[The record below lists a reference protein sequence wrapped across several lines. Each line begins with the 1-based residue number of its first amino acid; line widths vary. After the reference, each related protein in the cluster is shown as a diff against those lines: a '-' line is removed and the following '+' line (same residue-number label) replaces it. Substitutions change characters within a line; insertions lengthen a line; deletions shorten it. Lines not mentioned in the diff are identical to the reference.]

1 MIWKMKI
8 EREIARMMYRVV
20 LKAVIGLISMMV
32 FVVWSSVGWGLGSVI
47 FGGSRVFGGVCGVVI
62 FLKFEFKV
70 LMALYKLFFS
80 LSCMDLVNENNSYL
94 IWVESVDQFY

>member
-1 MIWKMKI
+1 LIWVVCG
-8 EREIARMMYRVV
+8 EFFWRLGFNRVV

-70 LMALYKLFFS
+70 LMALY
-80 LSCMDLVNENNSYL
+80 
-94 IWVESVDQFY
+94 